1 MAISESASNGA
12 DIVRY
17 DNWTPQ
23 LDELSASF
31 RSAEPFPHIV
41 LDNFLDPSA
50 AQGCLDAFPELES
63 QKWINYTHVN
73 ERKFGQSDRAA
84 MGPAIGSVIDAL
96 NEPRFLRF
104 IEQLTGIEGL
114 IADPALMGGGLHQSG
129 PGGYLNIHAD
139 FTGHPHQQSWQ
150 RRVNLLVYLNQN
162 WLDEYGGKL
171 ELWDAKVTHCVKN
184 VAPIFNRAVIF
195 RTDLNSFHGHPD
207 PLACPPG
214 MTRKSIALY
223 YFTEEAK
230 RFTVRSTEYRA
241 RPGEGINRVWIYLD
255 KMALRAYDKVKRTF
269 GLSDDFASNLLG
281 KLSRN
286 KKR

>member
-1 MAISESASNGA
+1 MPTTAPAQTRA
-12 DIVRY
+12 DVLPY
-17 DNWTPQ
+17 DQWNAQ

-31 RSAEPFPHIV
+31 RNAEPFPHIV
-41 LDNFLDPSA
+41 IDNFLYPDV
-50 AQGCLDAFPELES
+50 AQRCLDAFPELGS

-84 MGPAIGSVIDAL
+84 MGPDIGAVIDAL

-104 IEQLTGIEGL
+104 VEELTGIEGL
-114 IADPALMGGGLHQSG
+114 IADPSLMGGGLHQSG

-139 FTGHPHQQSWQ
+139 FTGHPHQPNWQ
-150 RRVNLLVYLNQN
+150 RRVNLLVYLNQD
-162 WLDEYGGKL
+162 WHEAYGGKL
-171 ELWDAKVTHCVKN
+171 ELWDAKVTHCVRS
-184 VAPIFNRAVIF
+184 VTPIFNRAVLF

-223 YFTEEAK
+223 YFTEERK
-230 RFTVRSTEYRA
+230 SFKVRSTEYRA

-255 KMALRAYDKVKRTF
+255 KMALRVYDKVKRTF

-281 KLSRN
+281 MLSRSR
-286 KKR
+286 KK